1 LQLKRTNFNER
12 FVMEVILL
20 ENVRNLGKFGNKVQ
34 VANGYGR
41 NFLIPKG
48 KAVPATKNNVA
59 KFEARR
65 AELEKN
71 AETKFKQA
79 QEKAAEI
86 NSIHLTIEMRSADE
100 GKLYGSIGTAEL
112 VKAFAAKNVEV
123 SRQEIKLP
131 NGVIRELGDYDVSVQ
146 LHAEVLAHAKVSVVP
161 EEK

>member
-1 LQLKRTNFNER
+1 
-12 FVMEVILL
+12 MEVILL

-48 KAVPATKNNVA
+48 KAAPATKDNLA

-71 AETKFKQA
+71 AATKLQQA
-79 QEKAAEI
+79 QEKAAEV
-86 NSIHLTIEMRSADE
+86 NSVHLTIEMRTSDE

-112 VKAFAAKNVEV
+112 VKAFAAKNVEIG
-123 SRQEIKLP
+123 RQEIRLP
-131 NGVIRELGDYDVSVQ
+131 NGAIREVGDYDVDVQ
-146 LHAEVLAHAKVSVVP
+146 LHAEVVAHAKVSVTA
-161 EEK
+161 EKK